1 MSGYLVLDLVYWYQL
16 DFGYLIFYISVENVM
31 KNSNKGDR
39 KMKKRYLLIVLV
51 VAVAILYLVFVHNY
65 ISTIDGELK
74 SIVYM
79 DDRIIVTL
87 VNGTSPV
94 IIQELV
100 IDYDV
105 SRGEVN
111 GSLVYLYNYLKL
123 YEGDRVVIEYH
134 KPIVGSVGF
143 LGIR

>member
-1 MSGYLVLDLVYWYQL
+1 M
-16 DFGYLIFYISVENVM
+16 
-31 KNSNKGDR
+31 
-39 KMKKRYLLIVLV
+39 MKKRYLLVVLV
-51 VAVAILYLVFVHNY
+51 IAVAILYLVFVHNN

-79 DDRIIVTL
+79 DNRIIVTL
-87 VNGTSPV
+87 INGTSPV
-94 IIQELV
+94 IIQDLV

-111 GSLVYLYNYLKL
+111 GSLIYLYNYLQL
-123 YEGDRVVIEYH
+123 YEGDRVVIEYQ

-143 LGIR
+143 LGIW